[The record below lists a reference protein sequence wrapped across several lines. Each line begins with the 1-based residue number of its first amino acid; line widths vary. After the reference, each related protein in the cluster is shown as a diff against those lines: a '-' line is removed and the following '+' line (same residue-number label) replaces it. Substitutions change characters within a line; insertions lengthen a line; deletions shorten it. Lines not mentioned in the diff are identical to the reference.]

1 MLTTPKDTIV
11 VVGSRTVLD
20 CSVVGMAVTD
30 ILIWWY
36 TNEQIYQQIFVTF
49 GGETES
55 TPVPSS
61 DRYEI
66 VGQYNLVIKSA
77 SFDDAGTYICDIT
90 GHKNYSVELSVL
102 GMSTHIKL
110 ILSNHCVACSTTSI
124 FILITLCY
132 KPVLWFDFPT

>member
-1 MLTTPKDTIV
+1 MSFVEFQTGRVRVLTTPKDTIV

-20 CSVVGMAVTD
+20 CSVVGMAATD
-30 ILIWWY
+30 SLIWWY
-36 TNEQIYQQIFVTF
+36 TNDHIYQQIYVTF

-55 TPVPSS
+55 TPVPNS

-102 GMSTHIKL
+102 GMLTHIK
-110 ILSNHCVACSTTSI
+110 
-124 FILITLCY
+124 
-132 KPVLWFDFPT
+132 VLLLFRCAPCLMT